1 MNQVQDDLKK
11 LLDGM
16 FESRKQK
23 NIETFEQEFPILYQ
37 KQKERLSKCKDA
49 KNFDLLSRQLAYY
62 DYKEKLYD
70 CIFSGVEIQV
80 FDDKNPLYSM
90 ILEKII
96 TGAFKDELDSV
107 IRGSEGF
114 SCCGDKSSFV
124 TKRMLEFLKTG
135 KRQDLQYFYSEKD
148 DWCKKEDYGKLAY
161 WCPEI
166 FKTTDDV
173 LLWYQ
178 KKIYII
184 DKINSLNPN
193 TLVEMLTKKDV

>member
-1 MNQVQDDLKK
+1 MDKVQDDLKK
-11 LLDGM
+11 LLDGII
-16 FESRKQK
+16 ETKKQK
-23 NIETFEQEFPILYQ
+23 NIESFEQEFPILFQ
-37 KQKERLSKCKDA
+37 KQKERLSKYKDV
-49 KNFDLLSRQLAYY
+49 KHFDLMSRQLEYY

-70 CIFSGVEIQV
+70 CIFSGVEIQI

-96 TGAFKDELDSV
+96 TGAFKDELETV

-114 SCCGDKSSFV
+114 TCCGDKSSFI
-124 TKRMLEFLKTG
+124 TNRMIDFLKTG
-135 KRQDLQYFYSEKD
+135 ERQNLEYFYSEKD
-148 DWCKKEDYGKLAY
+148 EWCKKEDYGKLAY
-161 WCPEI
+161 WCSNL

-184 DKINSLNPN
+184 DKINSLNPKV
-193 TLVEMLTKKDV
+193 LVEMLEKKDV